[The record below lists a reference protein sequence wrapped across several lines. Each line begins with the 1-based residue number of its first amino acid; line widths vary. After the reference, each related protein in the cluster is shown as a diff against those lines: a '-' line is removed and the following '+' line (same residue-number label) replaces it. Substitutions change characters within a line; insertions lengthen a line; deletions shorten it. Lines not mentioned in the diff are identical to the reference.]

1 MFDTNKVAKNIKN
14 ARTKRNMTQMNLA
27 DEMGVSYQA
36 VSNWERGR
44 GMPSIESLKA
54 ISKFFAVT
62 LDDLLSSEELLV
74 IAEDDHKQKEKHIR
88 DMIYGLLDCSMAL
101 LFLLPFFGQKTNGAI
116 QEVSLLALT
125 EIQLYLKILYL
136 VIVIGMTALGVL
148 ILALRNCNCVFW
160 IRNKSKVSL
169 LVNTIGVF
177 LFIVS
182 QQPYAAVFVFAFL
195 IIKALMLIKR

>member
-1 MFDTNKVAKNIKN
+1 MEFNEKLQELRKQKGLTQEELAEILFVS
-14 ARTKRNMTQMNLA
+14 RT
-27 DEMGVSYQA
+27 A
-36 VSNWERGR
+36 VSKWESGR

-74 IAEDDHKQKEKHIR
+74 IAEDDHKQKEMHIR
-88 DMIYGLLDCSMAL
+88 DMIYGLLDCSIAL
-101 LFLLPFFGQKTNGAI
+101 LFLLPFFGQKANGVI

-136 VIVIGMTALGVL
+136 VIVLGMTVLG
-148 ILALRNCNCVFW
+148 ILTLVLRNCNCAFW
-160 IRNKSKVSL
+160 IQNKSKVSL
-169 LVNTIGVF
+169 LANAIGVF
-177 LFIVS
+177 LFIIS

>member
-1 MFDTNKVAKNIKN
+1 MEFNEKLQTLRKQKGLTQEELAEILFVS
-14 ARTKRNMTQMNLA
+14 RT
-27 DEMGVSYQA
+27 A
-36 VSNWERGR
+36 VSKWESGR

-74 IAEDDHKQKEKHIR
+74 IAEDDHKQKEMYIR

-101 LFLLPFFGQKTNGAI
+101 LFLLPFFGQEVNGAI

-125 EIQLYLKILYL
+125 EIQLYLKVLYL

-148 ILALRNCNCVFW
+148 TLALRNSNCALW
-160 IRNKSKVSL
+160 IQNKSKVSL
-169 LVNTIGVF
+169 FVNAIGVF
-177 LFIVS
+177 LFIIS

>member
-1 MFDTNKVAKNIKN
+1 MEFNEKLQELRKKKGLTQEELAEILFVS
-14 ARTKRNMTQMNLA
+14 RT
-27 DEMGVSYQA
+27 A
-36 VSNWERGR
+36 VSKWEYGR

-74 IAEDDHKQKEKHIR
+74 IAEDDHKQKEMHIR

-148 ILALRNCNCVFW
+148 ILALRNCNCAFW